1 MQTET
6 KYIVEVI
13 RGDTV
18 TVSCV
23 YTTLRAAHTD
33 IGLFYRERK
42 SDTEIGIFPPS
53 EGYRCVIKR
62 ITTTTEI
69 VEHIGE

>member
-13 RGDTV
+13 AGDIV
-18 TVSCV
+18 IVSCV
-23 YTTLRAAHTD
+23 YSSLREAHTD
-33 IGLFYRERK
+33 IALFYRERK

-53 EGYRCVIKR
+53 EGNRCVIKK

-69 VEHIGE
+69 VERIGE